1 MQMMQKD
8 ISRNQLNGIEWI
20 EMRIKDIQSLHKMY
34 DSLSDRS
41 KQFFPTRILGYKLLG
56 IHWSIGQIILI
67 FSTISFT
74 RKILKRIK
82 GEFAYRII
90 LAKNKD
96 NNVVGFAYLLG
107 PVDMDKFYL
116 GVCVQDSY
124 HRQGIGTKLI
134 RIIINLAKEEDIK
147 VINLIA
153 NENNTNAISLYE
165 KLGFIQIDK
174 FPEKKQVTM
183 EKMI

>member
-1 MQMMQKD
+1 MQKD
-8 ISRNQLNGIEWI
+8 ISRNQLDEIEWI

-41 KQFFPTRILGYKLLG
+41 KQFFPTSILGHRSLG

-74 RKILKRIK
+74 RMILKRIK
-82 GEFAYRII
+82 GEYAYKIL
-90 LAKNKD
+90 LAKND
-96 NNVVGFAYLLG
+96 NNIVGFAYLVG

-116 GVCVQDSY
+116 GVCVLDSY

-134 RIIINLAKEEDIK
+134 KIITNLAKEEDIK

-165 KLGFIQIDK
+165 KLGFVQVDK